1 MRIVEGRGGRAGGA
15 AVFIRRNATLVKVKS
30 VPQRETVRGEEET
43 GGEGGREGS

>member
-30 VPQRETVRGEEET
+30 VPQRKMVRD
-43 GGEGGREGS
+43 EGRYPR